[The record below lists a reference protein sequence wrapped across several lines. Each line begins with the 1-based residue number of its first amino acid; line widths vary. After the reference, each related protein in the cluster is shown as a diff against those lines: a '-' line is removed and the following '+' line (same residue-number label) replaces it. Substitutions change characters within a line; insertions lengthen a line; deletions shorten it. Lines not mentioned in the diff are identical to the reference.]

1 MIPQT
6 IEGSYSTQALQLK
19 MNPTRVLLSIEQQ
32 LHSQLLKNAL
42 LSRSDIELVG
52 ETKGVV
58 DSLMLIATEKPDLWI
73 HSWAEGSEPSA
84 AFSHAYSIHP
94 HLAVLRIH
102 PDEPAGFLQFH
113 ISSLS
118 QLLEVAT
125 RTRPILS
132 QSTLESAGNAP
143 TLS

>member
-1 MIPQT
+1 MILQT
-6 IEGSYSTQALQLK
+6 IEESYFTPDLPLK
-19 MNPTRVLLSIEQQ
+19 MNLTRVLLSIEHQ
-32 LHSQLLKNAL
+32 LQAQLLKNAL
-42 LSRSDIELVG
+42 LSRSDVELVG

-58 DSLMLIATEKPDLWI
+58 DSLMLIAAKKPDLWI
-73 HSWAEGSEPSA
+73 HSWEEGSEPSA

-94 HLAVLRIH
+94 SLAVLRIH
-102 PDEPAGFLQFH
+102 PDEPAGFLQFP

-132 QSTLESAGNAP
+132 QSTFESTGGVP